1 MVAAVIRRAARIWV
15 GTRDEFGE
23 WVSPGGAKGWRFGSS
38 EPVVAVS
45 GRDADA
51 GDLLPRR
58 LSGAQGGQSYHTGIS
73 YRHIIPAYHTGISYR
88 HIIPAAVKID
98 PPTMPLAGVTGTAN
112 GWCALL
118 P

>member
-58 LSGAQGGQSYHTGIS
+58 LSGAQGGQSC
-73 YRHIIPAYHTGISYR
+73 HTGISYR

-112 GWCALL
+112 G
-118 P
+118 